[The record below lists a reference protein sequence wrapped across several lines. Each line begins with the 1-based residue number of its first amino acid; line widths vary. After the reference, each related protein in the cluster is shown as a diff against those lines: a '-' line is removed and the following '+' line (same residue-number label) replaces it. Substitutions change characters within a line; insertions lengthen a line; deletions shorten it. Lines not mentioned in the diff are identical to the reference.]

1 MYYLDKKSN
10 PPVYFRYTDI
20 EMERSTLHFEAE
32 ILSSEFDVGER
43 EAAARKHAELRLI
56 DEIIAGLEEY
66 KRKYYNY
73 E

>member
-1 MYYLDKKSN
+1 M
-10 PPVYFRYTDI
+10 VYHRSAWMD
-20 EMERSTLHFEAE
+20 MEESTL
-32 ILSSEFDVGER
+32 SFDVEVLASELDNKNR
-43 EAAARKHAELRLI
+43 SEMARKHAELRFI